1 MVVGEDQQ
9 AQPHQH
15 LRQLIVAAAVLAGSM
30 GHEHQGP
37 AGRETA
43 VREAEARRPR
53 QGPGLLAGTASEGAA
68 QVGGKWG
75 TVVRATVSGRETPAE
90 SPGPGELAL
99 ERR

>member
-15 LRQLIVAAAVLAGSM
+15 LCQLVVAAAVLAGSV

-43 VREAEARRPR
+43 VREAGARRPR
-53 QGPGLLAGTASEGAA
+53 RGPGLLVGTASEGAA
-68 QVGGKWG
+68 RVGGKRG
-75 TVVRATVSGRETPAE
+75 TLVRAAVSGLATPAE
-90 SPGPGELAL
+90 PPGPGEPTL